1 MAAPR
6 VKACNAALAGDIDVL
21 SAVIAAIIRG
31 EEGYPHMCCFVASL
45 FMLGPRAAILIWY
58 LIQPV
63 RWNETF
69 DTFLWP
75 VVGFLI
81 APWTTLMY
89 VAVYP
94 GGIEGLDIVFLA
106 AAVAIDVF
114 SWFGGGYTNRN
125 RLPTSA
131 A

>member
-1 MAAPR
+1 
-6 VKACNAALAGDIDVL
+6 
-21 SAVIAAIIRG
+21 
-31 EEGYPHMCCFVASL
+31 MCCFIATL
-45 FMLGPRAAILIWY
+45 FMLGPRAAILVWW

-63 RWNETF
+63 RWSETF

-75 VVGFLI
+75 FLGVLV

-94 GGIEGLDIVFLA
+94 GGIDGFDFVWLGIGIA
-106 AAVAIDVF
+106 MDVF

-125 RLPTSA
+125 RMPGQA